1 LNQELVTYIV
11 LGSYERLRGL
21 KLPNSSKNEEF
32 VLATLSDKASLEETL
47 DKIIFDAKGNI
58 IVLLPPSTFPNS
70 KSREILQKMSMIDQS
85 TWGWFKFNDKKNNFI
100 QNLKK
105 ISSSMRSIP
114 NIEQGIYFS
123 KRLYFSVGG
132 VGKFGSTPF
141 NEISKRFYSRIDP
154 QKPLPPLIIRTKN
167 LNIFQK

>member
-11 LGSYERLRGL
+11 LGSYERLKGL

-85 TWGWFKFNDKKNNFI
+85 TWGWFKFNEKKNNFI

>member
-1 LNQELVTYIV
+1 MNQELVTYIV
-11 LGSYERLRGL
+11 LGSYERLKGL

-32 VLATLSDKASLEETL
+32 VLAILSDKALLEETL